1 MAKPLKVHKLG
12 LESTVKSSP
21 LYSMAGKT
29 GGGGMKFQIVIEK
42 GGGDD
47 LGCELEKRGITLLVK
62 KVNDGPVKDWNG
74 KNAFKAVKVNDLLC
88 SCNGKGGTAS
98 DILDNLKESE
108 GRVVIDVT
116 RNADGAPGPGR
127 YGAPSVDNK
136 FKTMPAFTWGEDG
149 RASFKE
155 INKDERRGR
164 IPGPGSYTVVSS
176 INKKGGFGF
185 GSASR
190 IPTTKEVKKWPEPG
204 TYDTA
209 RSTLTN
215 RTVSLAGKRSGKR
228 STSMPG
234 PGAYTPDY
242 GFMEKS
248 AGTILLDTAEKRMP
262 PPTEVAL
269 AHRPPGPGAYP
280 VMKELGGNAV
290 THRPAKYSLGAR
302 RKPLAPE
309 KTDVD
314 FHISHYTQF

>member
-1 MAKPLKVHKLG
+1 MSKPLKVHKLG
-12 LESTVKSSP
+12 LESTVKSAP
-21 LYSMAGKT
+21 QYSIAGRT
-29 GGGGMKFQIVIEK
+29 GGGGMKFSIVIEK

-62 KVNDGPVKDWNG
+62 KVNDGPVKDWNAR
-74 KNAFKAVKVNDLLC
+74 NPCNSVKVNDLLC

-98 DILDNLKESE
+98 DILDNLKEAE
-108 GRVVIDVT
+108 GRVVVDVQ
-116 RNADGAPGPGR
+116 RHPDRAPGPGR
-127 YGAPSVDNK
+127 YGAPNIDCK
-136 FKTMPAFTWGEDG
+136 YKTMPAFSWGEDG

-190 IPTTKEVKKWPEPG
+190 IPSAKVQKGPEPG

-242 GFMEKS
+242 AFMEKS
-248 AGTILLDTAEKRMP
+248 AGTILLNLAEARMP

-269 AHRPPGPGAYP
+269 AHRPPGPGHYP

-290 THRPAKYSLGAR
+290 THKPASYSLGAR
-302 RKPLAPE
+302 RKPLGPE
-309 KTDVD
+309 KMDVD